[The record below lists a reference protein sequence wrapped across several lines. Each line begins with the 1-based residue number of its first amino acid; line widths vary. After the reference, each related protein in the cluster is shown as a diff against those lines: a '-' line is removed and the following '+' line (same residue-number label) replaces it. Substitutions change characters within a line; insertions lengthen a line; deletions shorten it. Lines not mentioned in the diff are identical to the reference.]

1 MKLSVF
7 DIDNWREIGATLA
20 RNKTRTFLTA
30 FGIFWGTAMLA
41 ILWGGGDGL
50 RAALSGNFEG
60 FASNCAIVFS
70 GRTTMPYNGYKK
82 GTYWNLRTSDIDRI
96 LLSAPEI
103 ENVVPSSSASATMK
117 YRDKTTSGQIE
128 GYGPEF
134 VALMNPVIRKGR
146 FINDADVASRAKV
159 CVIGESAASKLFG
172 VGDPLGQF
180 VEVDN
185 IFYRVV
191 GVVKSRNMIKI
202 NGPLDDNIV
211 VPISTLMSIYN
222 RGTNV
227 GATFFIV
234 RPGYTPA
241 DIKDKVWRAI
251 RAGHPMISPDD
262 DTAISM
268 WDISEQF
275 KMVDNMM
282 TGVNVLLLFVG
293 FSSLLA
299 GIIGVGNIM
308 WIIVKE
314 RTHEFGIRRALGARP
329 ATVLRQI
336 LSESA
341 VLTVIAGTGGIVF
354 AVAML
359 GAANLGMEAAGQPAE
374 FQLTFST
381 AISILFIFLILG
393 MAAGTIPALKAMKI
407 KPIEALNDK

>member
-1 MKLSVF
+1 
-7 DIDNWREIGATLA
+7 
-20 RNKTRTFLTA
+20 
-30 FGIFWGTAMLA
+30 
-41 ILWGGGDGL
+41 
-50 RAALSGNFEG
+50 
-60 FASNCAIVFS
+60 
-70 GRTTMPYNGYKK
+70 
-82 GTYWNLRTSDIDRI
+82 
-96 LLSAPEI
+96 
-103 ENVVPSSSASATMK
+103 
-117 YRDKTTSGQIE
+117 
-128 GYGPEF
+128 
-134 VALMNPVIRKGR
+134 
-146 FINDADVASRAKV
+146 
-159 CVIGESAASKLFG
+159 
-172 VGDPLGQF
+172 
-180 VEVDN
+180 
-185 IFYRVV
+185 
-191 GVVKSRNMIKI
+191 
-202 NGPLDDNIV
+202 
-211 VPISTLMSIYN
+211 
-222 RGTNV
+222 
-227 GATFFIV
+227 
-234 RPGYTPA
+234 
-241 DIKDKVWRAI
+241 
-251 RAGHPMISPDD
+251 MISPDD

-329 ATVLRQI
+329 TTVLRQI